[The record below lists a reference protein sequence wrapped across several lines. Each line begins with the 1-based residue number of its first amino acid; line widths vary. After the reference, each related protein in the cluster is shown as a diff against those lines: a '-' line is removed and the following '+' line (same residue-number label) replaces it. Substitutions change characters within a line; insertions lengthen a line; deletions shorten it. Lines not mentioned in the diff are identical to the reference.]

1 MTTITRTSDA
11 ATVVPTLVLSNW
23 SSDDEPQTLV
33 HPILGREFPDVTLRP
48 AMARTG
54 TLRLFFWD
62 YAAADAARK
71 FHHAAAVFR
80 TVTDM
85 AWLPRAYVPNGPI
98 RCTQQAENAARW
110 VLEIPFQELE
120 A

>member
-1 MTTITRTSDA
+1 MTTITRTIDA
-11 ATVVPTLVLSNW
+11 ATVAPTLVLGDW
-23 SSDDEPQTLV
+23 SSDDEPQTLL
-33 HPILGREFPDVTLRP
+33 HPILGREYPDVTLRP
-48 AMARTG
+48 AAARTG

-62 YAAADAARK
+62 YESADAARK
-71 FHHAAAVFR
+71 FHRAAAVFH

-85 AWLPRAYVPNGPI
+85 AWLPAAYVPNGPI
-98 RCTQQAENAARW
+98 RCTQQRENAARW